1 MEKVEVYDLYS
12 SLAPIILN
20 ALIEFNETRFSAAA
34 VDDEDV
40 PENLKSTSA
49 PPKENK
55 WDTDENW
62 FARWDYVLN
71 EMIFAF
77 QSIVDDTESMYHD
90 DYWEGEMDVY
100 FEPIGDG
107 EFCEFKKG
115 PNHTQTFLE
124 EKYDKINARIQNGLM
139 LFGKYYRN
147 LWI

>member
-1 MEKVEVYDLYS
+1 MEKVEVFELYA

-20 ALIEFNETRFSAAA
+20 ALIEFNETKFSAAA

-49 PPKENK
+49 PPKENG
-55 WDTDENW
+55 WADDNW

-77 QSIVDDTESMYHD
+77 QSIVDHTESMYHD
-90 DYWEGEMDVY
+90 DYWEGEMDVSI
-100 FEPIGDG
+100 EPID
-107 EFCEFKKG
+107 ESDLFEFKKG
-115 PNHTQTFLE
+115 PNHSRTFLK
-124 EKYDKINARIQNGLM
+124 EKYAKIDERIQNGLM

>member
-1 MEKVEVYDLYS
+1 MEKVDVYELYS

-20 ALIEFNETRFSAAA
+20 ALLEFNETKFSAAA
-34 VDDEDV
+34 VDDDDV

-49 PPKENK
+49 PPKENE

-77 QSIVDDTESMYHD
+77 QSIVDGTESMYHD
-90 DYWEGEMDVY
+90 DYWEGETDVY
-100 FEPIGDG
+100 FDPVGDG
-107 EFCEFKKG
+107 EFSELKAG
-115 PNHTQTFLE
+115 PNHSRVFLE
-124 EKYDKINARIQNGLM
+124 EKYDKITARIQNGLM

>member
-40 PENLKSTSA
+40 PENLKSTSV

-90 DYWEGEMDVY
+90 DYWEGEMDVVLK
-100 FEPIGDG
+100 PIADS
-107 EFCEFKKG
+107 ELFEFKKG
-115 PNHTQTFLE
+115 PNHSSVFLE